1 METKNPSVNKSYNHD
16 KSISNSNCNRL
27 NISGQNIISGKDFN
41 ILKYLNEMEQKKVT
55 KEVFHRQ
62 NILPLLYPQTP
73 KKSKYLNTSFD
84 KNNISTLINEK
95 SHKKDNDCFLTSLGN
110 DKSKNS
116 YSLTDKKKYKYSLKF
131 TNSNRQ
137 KKLYEDKLINKNNI
151 HLTAIIK
158 EIRNKRDNKNLN
170 DIAYDSKNMDCIIDM
185 NNVINK
191 HCKSKDWDLKEKEK
205 NYDDFTINNKEMKLQ
220 NVIIKLMNKEK
231 EKIDDLYK
239 IHFKNIENKKNAIDE
254 DENTFNQIKKEQKYN
269 NRLLEENLNKLKG
282 QNKILVYIIQGI
294 NDQLRKTE
302 YEIMKKIYEIDELRV
317 YAKFVKY
324 IYGYDISNYESSIIE
339 KDNSKGQEDINVLI
353 KRVIDNYKEC
363 LIEGNNEIDTI
374 EPDIVYNEIKL
385 IEDRI
390 LLALKNKDKELD
402 ELKQS
407 KKGNQVILNEIIN
420 KKNGLE
426 KEYSYLKEE
435 SNNIID
441 LCSNENT
448 EKDLFIVAQDF
459 FNYIVNIFSNDNRYS
474 FSYNY
479 KDNNLSNSNSYNPF
493 EISGLAEKSIKI
505 IMEKEALL
513 NEYILTNENYER
525 EDPKTFSD
533 VINSRKEQLILEKLQ
548 AAKKR
553 IQNKEMIERKNIE
566 KKSDKIYFIK
576 RKMHQSIPK
585 KKKKKIKIDPKV
597 LKKLEDIDLLIY
609 Q

>member
-1 METKNPSVNKSYNHD
+1 M
-16 KSISNSNCNRL
+16 
-27 NISGQNIISGKDFN
+27 
-41 ILKYLNEMEQKKVT
+41 
-55 KEVFHRQ
+55 
-62 NILPLLYPQTP
+62 
-73 KKSKYLNTSFD
+73 
-84 KNNISTLINEK
+84 
-95 SHKKDNDCFLTSLGN
+95 
-110 DKSKNS
+110 
-116 YSLTDKKKYKYSLKF
+116 
-131 TNSNRQ
+131 
-137 KKLYEDKLINKNNI
+137 
-151 HLTAIIK
+151 
-158 EIRNKRDNKNLN
+158 N
-170 DIAYDSKNMDCIIDM
+170 DIAYDNKNMDCIIDM

-220 NVIIKLMNKEK
+220 NLIIKLMNKEK

-239 IHFKNIENKKNAIDE
+239 MHFKNLENKKNAIDE
-254 DENTFNQIKKEQKYN
+254 DEKTFNQIKKEQKYY

-302 YEIMKKIYEIDELRV
+302 FEIMKKIYEIDELRV

-324 IYGYDISNYESSIIE
+324 IYGYDISKYQSSIIE
-339 KDNSKGQEDINVLI
+339 KDNNKGQEDITVLI

-374 EPDIVYNEIKL
+374 EPDIIYNEIKL

-407 KKGNQVILNEIIN
+407 KKDNGIILNEIIN

-426 KEYSYLKEE
+426 KEYNYLMEE
-435 SNNIID
+435 SNNIIN

-448 EKDLFIVAQDF
+448 DKDLFIVAQNF

-479 KDNNLSNSNSYNPF
+479 NDNNLSNINSYNPF

-505 IMEKEALL
+505 VMEKEALL
-513 NEYILTNENYER
+513 NEYILNNENYER

-533 VINSRKEQLILEKLQ
+533 IINTRKEQLILEKLQ

-585 KKKKKIKIDPKV
+585 KKKKKIKIDPKII
-597 LKKLEDIDLLIY
+597 KKLEDIDLLIY